1 MPLIRLL
8 CAALLVASSAVAC
21 RDGGPS
27 GGPSSGGTNGGTNGG
42 GDGGGGGDGTGPT
55 TPGWTVLVREDF
67 EGGALPSAAFAS
79 DRVPADGPFSDGGAF
94 FEGVTPPAAFRATQ
108 RFGQDGWLT
117 VESYSRRATASLA
130 EHAAVLDDPAGGANH
145 VLRLR
150 SPQHTDGTVVRP
162 TEPLP
167 ARYRVSL
174 RVGFPS
180 FGDGKPG
187 PNGYDAGTET
197 AEPWWPAEDATS
209 QNGFYWLTILDAQP
223 RPHNNT
229 WIHHHRKIV
238 VDSDNHHP
246 PWMEIWNGSAF
257 VASGEHPI
265 MVIALDGTKTPDPK
279 TGLPFLSYA
288 NGAWQQSGAIRA
300 VDAYLPGTWYR
311 VTIERAP
318 STASSGPSYAIE
330 ISGRFA
336 SRPDEDRTYRA
347 TVDASAACV
356 WHYPVDAAEAAGAQG
371 CANAALFYGEPLWP
385 AGGSWPEW
393 FMFGDPHV
401 NYYEGEVFYD
411 DVVLEVW
418 RE

>member
-1 MPLIRLL
+1 MALIRLL
-8 CAALLVASSAVAC
+8 CATLLVASSAVAC
-21 RDGGPS
+21 RDGGS
-27 GGPSSGGTNGGTNGG
+27 SSGPSSGGTNGGTNGG
-42 GDGGGGGDGTGPT
+42 GDGDGGGNGGGPI

-67 EGGALPSAAFAS
+67 EGGALPSAAFAP
-79 DRVPADGPFSDGGAF
+79 DPVPDDGPFSDGGAF

-187 PNGYDAGTET
+187 RNGYDAGSET

-265 MVIALDGTKTPDPK
+265 MVIALDGTKTPHPK

-318 STASSGPSYAIE
+318 STTSSGPSYAIE
-330 ISGRFA
+330 VSGRFA

-347 TVDASAACV
+347 TVDGSAACV

-371 CANAALFYGEPLWP
+371 CTNAAPFYGAPLWP

-411 DVVLEVW
+411 DVALEMW